1 MFNFNRQSYTH
12 NIAQTPKEYWE
23 GLHQATIDTM
33 WRDTTQIY
41 TIKEQN
47 ALPFTDEYT
56 EYEAWVATVSD
67 DLINYSKVYSDF
79 VRLSYR
85 DLSHKQNYKGQYYKF
100 ALDGEHEEYYICY
113 DRMNKTTLT
122 ADFKVVRCNNVLTW
136 IDEYGN
142 IIKQPCYLGTDVTS
156 TNNLIGKDGIVPNAR
171 LIILVQAND
180 FTKSIVKN
188 QRFMFEHS
196 TAFKVEEVNNY
207 MQEQGTDGQV
217 TCIKIYINYSA
228 ITPNDNVE
236 LNICDYYDADY
247 TIKINQENNIKQVTG
262 FTGTLTATVKNID
275 TVVEGLQVNWY
286 SSDNTIV
293 KIDNNGNYEIVGN
306 IVGNKAVI
314 TCCLDVNK
322 EVKDSIEIEVVA
334 SVVANKVIVVNP
346 NDIKLLKERDKV
358 DFICNVY
365 DEGDLQPD
373 VVNCVG
379 SGVPNN
385 CYTLTNSHSGYKLI
399 IHKKCNTPL
408 TLTFSATGCADYV
421 MTIKLIGLL

>member
-1 MFNFNRQSYTH
+1 MYNFNRKNYTE

-41 TIKEQN
+41 NIKEQN

-85 DLSHKQNYKGQYYKF
+85 DLNHKQNYKGQYYKI

-171 LIILVQAND
+171 LIILIQAND

-236 LNICDYYDADY
+236 LNICDYYDTDY
-247 TIKINQENNIKQVTG
+247 TIKINQESNIEQVTG

-275 TVVEGLQVNWY
+275 EVVDGLQVNWY
-286 SSDNTIV
+286 SSDNTVV
-293 KIDNNGNYEIVGN
+293 KIDNNGNYEIVGT
-306 IVGNKAVI
+306 IVGNKATI

-322 EVKDSIEIEVVA
+322 EVKDSIDIEIVA
-334 SVVANKVIVVNP
+334 SVVTNKVIVVNP
-346 NDIKLLKERDKV
+346 NDINLLKERDKV

-365 DEGDLQPD
+365 NEGDLLPD
-373 VVNCVG
+373 VVTCVG

-385 CYTLTNSHSGYKLI
+385 IYTLTNQPSGYKLI
-399 IHKKCNTPL
+399 IHKKYNKPL

-421 MTIKLIGLL
+421 MNIKLIGLL

>member
-1 MFNFNRQSYTH
+1 MFSFNRKNYTD
-12 NIAQTPKEYWE
+12 NIAQTPKEYWN

-41 TIKEQN
+41 TVKEQN

-79 VRLSYR
+79 VRLSFR
-85 DLSHKQNYKGQYYKF
+85 DLDHKQNYKGQYYKM
-100 ALDGEHEEYYICY
+100 ALDGEHEETYICY

-171 LIILVQAND
+171 LIILIQAND

-207 MQEQGTDGQV
+207 MQEADTNGQV
-217 TCIKIYINYSA
+217 TCVKIYINYSA
-228 ITPNDNVE
+228 IIPNDNTE
-236 LNICDYYDADY
+236 LNICDYYDTDY
-247 TIKINQENNIKQVTG
+247 TVTINQENDIKQITG
-262 FTGTLTATVKNID
+262 FIGNLTATVKDID
-275 TVVEGLQVNWY
+275 TVVNDLQVNWY
-286 SSDNTIV
+286 SSDNTVV
-293 KIDNNGNYEIVGN
+293 KIDNNGNYEIVGT
-306 IVGNKAVI
+306 IIGSKATI

-322 EVKDSIEIEVVA
+322 DIKDSIDIEVVS
-334 SVVANKVIVVNP
+334 SVATNKIIVINP
-346 NDIKLLKERDKV
+346 NDIKLLKERDKI

-365 DEGDLQPD
+365 NEGDIQPD
-373 VVNCVG
+373 IVTCVG
-379 SGVPNN
+379 SGVPDN
-385 CYTLTNSHSGYKLI
+385 CYTLTTQPNGYKLI
-399 IHKKCNTPL
+399 IHKKYNKPL
-408 TLTFSATGCADYV
+408 ILTFSATGCADYI
-421 MTIKLIGLL
+421 MPIKLIGQL

>member
-1 MFNFNRQSYTH
+1 MFSFNRKNYTD
-12 NIAQTPKEYWE
+12 NIAQTPKEYWN

-56 EYEAWVATVSD
+56 EHEAWVATVSD

-79 VRLSYR
+79 VRLSFR
-85 DLSHKQNYKGQYYKF
+85 NLDHKQNYKGQYYKM

-171 LIILVQAND
+171 LIILIQAND

-217 TCIKIYINYSA
+217 TCVKIYINYSA

-236 LNICDYYDADY
+236 LNICDYYDTDY
-247 TIKINQENNIKQVTG
+247 TIKINQEDNIEQVTG
-262 FTGTLTATVKNID
+262 FTGTLTATVKDLD
-275 TVVEGLQVNWY
+275 TVVDDLKVNWY
-286 SSDNTIV
+286 SSDDTVV
-293 KIDNNGNYEIVGN
+293 KIDNNGNYEIVGTT
-306 IVGNKAVI
+306 VGNKATI

-322 EVKDSIEIEVVA
+322 NIKDSIEIEIVA
-334 SVVANKVIVVNP
+334 SVIANKVIIVNP
-346 NDIKLLKERDKV
+346 KDIKILKERDKI
-358 DFICNVY
+358 DFVCNVY
-365 DEGDLQPD
+365 NEGDVLPD
-373 VVNCVG
+373 VVNCIG

-385 CYTLTNSHSGYKLI
+385 VYTLTNTPVGYRLI
-399 IHKKCNTPL
+399 IHKKYNKPL
-408 TLTFSATGCADYV
+408 ILTFSAAGCTDYV

>member
-1 MFNFNRQSYTH
+1 MFTFNRENYTK

-41 TIKEQN
+41 KIKEQD
-47 ALPFTDEYT
+47 ALPFTDKYT

-85 DLSHKQNYKGQYYKF
+85 DLDHKQNYKGQYYKF

-171 LIILVQAND
+171 LIILIQAND

-236 LNICDYYDADY
+236 LNICDYYNTDY
-247 TIKINQENNIKQVTG
+247 TIKINQENNIEQITG
-262 FTGTLTATVKNID
+262 FTGTLTATVKDLD
-275 TVVEGLQVNWY
+275 TVINNLQVNWY
-286 SSDNTIV
+286 SSDNTVV
-293 KIDNNGNYEIVGN
+293 KIDNNGNYEIVGTV
-306 IVGNKAVI
+306 VGEKAII

-322 EVKDSIEIEVVA
+322 EIKDSIEVEVVS
-334 SVVANKVIVVNP
+334 SVITNKVIVVNP
-346 NDIKLLKERDKV
+346 NDIKILKERDII

-365 DEGDLQPD
+365 NEGDLLPD
-373 VVNCVG
+373 VVECVG
-379 SGVPNN
+379 SGVPSNV
-385 CYTLTNSHSGYKLI
+385 YTLTNISNGYRII
-399 IHKKCNTPL
+399 IHKKYNKPL
-408 TLTFSATGCADYV
+408 ILTFSAAGCADYV

>member
-1 MFNFNRQSYTH
+1 MFNFNRQNYTN

-23 GLHQATIDTM
+23 NLHQATIDTM

-85 DLSHKQNYKGQYYKF
+85 NLEHKQNYKGQYYKF

-207 MQEQGTDGQV
+207 MQEQGTDGEV
-217 TCIKIYINYSA
+217 TCVKIYINYSA
-228 ITPNDNVE
+228 IIPNDNVE
-236 LNICDYYDADY
+236 LNICDYYDVNY
-247 TIKINQENNIKQVTG
+247 TVNIDQEEKIEQING
-262 FTGTLTATVKNID
+262 FTGTLTATVKDLD
-275 TVVEGLQVNWY
+275 TVVENIPIKWS
-286 SSDNTIV
+286 SSDSTVV
-293 KIDNNGNYEIVGN
+293 KIDDNGNYEIVGTV
-306 IVGNKAVI
+306 VGNKAII
-314 TCCLDVNK
+314 TCALSAN
-322 EVKDSIEIEVVA
+322 EEINDSIEIEVVA
-334 SVVANKVIVVNP
+334 SAITNKVIITNP
-346 NDIKLLKERDKV
+346 NNIKLLKEKDKV
-358 DFICNVY
+358 DFICQVY
-365 DEGDLQPD
+365 NEGDLLPD
-373 VVNCVG
+373 TVTCVA
-379 SGVPNN
+379 SNVPQK
-385 CYTLTNSHSGYKLI
+385 CYELTPITNGYSLKIKAQYNKPLI
-399 IHKKCNTPL
+399 
-408 TLTFSATGCADYV
+408 LTFSASGCADYV
-421 MTIKLIGLL
+421 MPIKLIGLL

>member
-1 MFNFNRQSYTH
+1 MFAFNRESYTK

-41 TIKEQN
+41 NIKEQD
-47 ALPFTDEYT
+47 ALPFTDKYT

-85 DLSHKQNYKGQYYKF
+85 DLNHKQNYKGQYYKF

-171 LIILVQAND
+171 LIILIQAND

-236 LNICDYYDADY
+236 LNICDYYDTDY
-247 TIKINQENNIKQVTG
+247 TIKINQEDSIKQVTG
-262 FTGTLTATVKNID
+262 FTGTLTATVKNVNEIID
-275 TVVEGLQVNWY
+275 GLQVNWY
-286 SSDNTIV
+286 SSDNTVV
-293 KIDNNGNYEIVGN
+293 KIDNDGNYEIVGN
-306 IVGNKAVI
+306 IVGNKATI

-322 EVKDSIEIEVVA
+322 EIKDSIEVEVVS
-334 SVVANKVIVVNP
+334 SVVTNKVIVVKP
-346 NDIKLLKERDKV
+346 NDIKLLRERDKV

-365 DEGDLQPD
+365 NEGDLLPD
-373 VVNCVG
+373 VVTCIG

-385 CYTLTNSHSGYKLI
+385 IYTLTNTPMGYKLI
-399 IHKKCNTPL
+399 IHKKYNKPL
-408 TLTFSATGCADYV
+408 ILTFSATGCTDYV